1 MRLRRGCGRHQEADG
16 ESERK
21 SADRAHGV
29 HEGSQAGRLLVTGH
43 HEPDEQ
49 VLGAQ
54 QDRHAEREK
63 DGEVGGHAEQ
73 GNGLS
78 SGPSHESTDHDL
90 TQRDQ
95 HDETCDAPQEAIDDR
110 GGRVLGT
117 LAHGSDGAII
127 ERSLARTVAV
137 FQFLP
142 RKLQGSVRERT
153 GEGVRQAAMVSARA
167 LVDAQLRCRRWGALD
182 DRRPIDLTSNPEAY
196 TSVRVTWLDDRSRAR
211 LNGLLRQVS
220 TVLREGCI
228 ARKGRRTCVLIYHF
242 PDYTASEARMLR
254 ANSPTPRSPKR
265 QSL

>member
-1 MRLRRGCGRHQEADG
+1 MRSPQR
-16 ESERK
+16 
-21 SADRAHGV
+21 V
-29 HEGSQAGRLLVTGH
+29 H
-43 HEPDEQ
+43 
-49 VLGAQ
+49 VLA
-54 QDRHAEREK
+54 A
-63 DGEVGGHAEQ
+63 
-73 GNGLS
+73 L
-78 SGPSHESTDHDL
+78 
-90 TQRDQ
+90 
-95 HDETCDAPQEAIDDR
+95 EAIR
-110 GGRVLGT
+110 QGT
-117 LAHGSDGAII
+117 LAELAAVMGRTRQSLHPHLTAMAEAGII
-127 ERSLARTVAV
+127 GRTHRIDRGRSVAV

-220 TVLREGCI
+220 SVLREGCI